1 MALDPVSLL
10 LEVGGKVIDRIWPDP
25 AQAASAKLELLKMQQ
40 TGELAQLA
48 ADTELAKGQI
58 KINEAE
64 AASSSL
70 FIGGWRPF
78 VGWACGGAF
87 AWNWIGLPVA
97 RLIGVLVDHPIV
109 LAQADMTEMLPV
121 LLGMLGLGGM
131 RSWEKSK
138 GVAR

>member
-1 MALDPVSLL
+1 MALDPISIL
-10 LEVGGKVIDRIWPDP
+10 LEIGGKVIDRIFPDP
-25 AQAASAKLELLKMQQ
+25 TAAASAKLELLKMQQ

-58 KINEAE
+58 KINETE
-64 AASSSL
+64 AASSST
-70 FIGGWRPF
+70 FVAGWRPF
-78 VGWACGGAF
+78 IGWVCGGAF
-87 AWNWIGLPVA
+87 AWNWIGLPIA
-97 RLIGVLVDHPIV
+97 RLIGVLVDHPV
-109 LAQADMTEMLPV
+109 ALAQADMTEMLPV